1 MNRLRSALTL
11 VVVVGV
17 LPPAAAQYVEVTP
30 AASAVSASTNDG
42 NVPGNAVDNGLSTRW
57 SANGDGHWL
66 QLDLGSARTV
76 GYVRVAVF
84 SGNTRRNRFD
94 LQVSSGGG
102 VWSTVWTGESSG
114 TTTAEEMYDFADQ
127 SARWV
132 RYLGHGNSTNAW
144 NSVAEVSVFA
154 ASAAATPTPTPTPT
168 PTGVPTTAPTAT
180 PTPTPTPTPGGIL
193 VSSISELQS
202 RINSATAGQRIVLR
216 NGTYS
221 TSGAIGVSGKNGTSA
236 ARIVIAAESVGG
248 VTIGGSAGFSFSSSS
263 YVTIEGFRF
272 THGSTQVVPAN
283 SHHLRITRNVF
294 QLGSGATHWV
304 DISGD
309 DVEVDHNT
317 WQNKST
323 LGVYL
328 AIHGPTSTT
337 MCQRVFIHHNY
348 FRDHS
353 FSGANG
359 GEPIRLGVS
368 SRALST
374 SSATVEHNL
383 FERTNGDPE
392 AISLKSSGNTVRYNT
407 IRDSDGCIVFRH
419 GNAST
424 VHGNFILNS
433 ACGMRVY
440 GNDHKI
446 YNNMLVNISGVAV
459 TVGSGTVQDHYA
471 GEPSDSRTGNDAS
484 ERVRLTFNTIVNA
497 GSRAI
502 GGEDRTYP
510 PRSWVIAN
518 NIFQSHTGTHVSFGA
533 DAPVGFTW
541 EGNILWGSASNGSA
555 SGYTNVNPQLGAD
568 SASVYHIGPSSP
580 AIDASSGSYS
590 EVSGDI
596 DGQGR
601 SGTKDVG
608 ADEHGA
614 SSPIRR
620 PLNPADVGPNA
631 P

>member
-1 MNRLRSALTL
+1 MTWSRIAVVFGL
-11 VVVVGV
+11 VWAAV
-17 LPPAAAQYVEVTP
+17 PPAAAQYVEVTP
-30 AASAVSASTNDG
+30 TGSAVTASTNDG
-42 NVPGNAVDNGLSTRW
+42 NVPGNAVDNNLSTRW

-66 QLDLGSARTV
+66 QLDLATARTI

-94 LQVSSGGG
+94 LQVSNGGG
-102 VWSTVWTGESSG
+102 TWSTVWAGESSG
-114 TTTAEEMYDFADQ
+114 TTSAEETYDFTDV

-154 ASAAATPTPTPTPT
+154 ASAAPTPTPSPTPTSVPTVGPTPTPTPTPT
-168 PTGVPTTAPTAT
+168 PGG
-180 PTPTPTPTPGGIL
+180 GGIL

-221 TSGAIGVSGKNGTSA
+221 TSGAVSISGRNGTSSS
-236 ARIVIAAESVGG
+236 RIVIAAESVGG

-283 SHHLRITRNVF
+283 SHHIRLTRNVF

-309 DVEVDHNT
+309 DVEVDHNV

-337 MCQRVFIHHNY
+337 MCQRVWIHHNY

-368 SRALST
+368 GRALST
-374 SSATVEHNL
+374 SNATVEYNL

-446 YNNMLVNISGVAV
+446 YNNMMVNIGGVAV
-459 TVGSGTVQDHYA
+459 TVGSGTVQDHYS

-497 GSRAI
+497 SSRAI
-502 GGEDRTYP
+502 GGEDRTYA
-510 PRSWVIAN
+510 PRSWTIAN
-518 NIFQSHTGTHVSFGA
+518 NIFQSNAGTHVSFGA

-541 EGNILWGSASNGSA
+541 QGNILWGSASNGSA
-555 SGYTNVNPQLGAD
+555 SGYVNVNPLLSAD
-568 SASVYHIGPSSP
+568 SASVYHIGSSSP
-580 AIDASSGSYS
+580 AIDASAGTHS
-590 EVSGDI
+590 EVTGDV
-596 DGQGR
+596 DGHGR
-601 SGTKDVG
+601 SGIKDVG
-608 ADEHGA
+608 ADEHST
-614 SSPIRR
+614 SSPLRR

>member
-1 MNRLRSALTL
+1 MSRLRSAL
-11 VVVVGV
+11 VGFV
-17 LPPAAAQYVEVTP
+17 FAAAVPSSAQYVEVTP
-30 AASAVSASTNDG
+30 TGSAVTASTDDG
-42 NVPGNAVDNGLSTRW
+42 NVPGNAVDNTLSTRW

-66 QLDLGSARTV
+66 QLDLGTARTI

-94 LQVSSGGG
+94 LQVSNGSG

-114 TTTAEEMYDFADQ
+114 TTTAEETYDFTDQ

-154 ASAAATPTPTPTPT
+154 AAAAATPTPTPTPT
-168 PTGVPTTAPTAT
+168 PTSGPTVAPTAT
-180 PTPTPTPTPGGIL
+180 PTPTPTSGGGIL

-202 RINSATAGQRIVLR
+202 RVNSATAGQRIVLR

-221 TSGAIGVSGKNGTSA
+221 TSGAVSISGKNGTSSS
-236 ARIVIAAESVGG
+236 RIVIAAESVGG

-272 THGSTQVVPAN
+272 THGATQVVPAN
-283 SHHLRITRNVF
+283 SHHIRLTRNVF

-337 MCQRVFIHHNY
+337 MCQRVWIHHNY

-368 SRALST
+368 GRALST
-374 SSATVEHNL
+374 SNATVEYNL

-407 IRDSDGCIVFRH
+407 IRDSAGCIVFRH

-446 YNNMLVNISGVAV
+446 YNNMLVNIAGVAV
-459 TVGSGTVQDHYA
+459 TVGSGSVQDHYS

-497 GSRAI
+497 SSRAI
-502 GGEDRTYP
+502 GGEDRTYG
-510 PRSWVIAN
+510 PRNWTIAN
-518 NIFQSHTGTHVSFGA
+518 NILQSNSGTHVSFGA

-541 EGNILWGSASNGSA
+541 QGNILWGSAANGGA
-555 SGYTNVNPQLGAD
+555 SGYINVNPQLSAD
-568 SASVYHIGPSSP
+568 SASVYHIGSSSP
-580 AIDASSGSYS
+580 AIDASAGTHS
-590 EVSGDI
+590 EVTGDV
-596 DGQGR
+596 DGHGR
-601 SGTKDVG
+601 SGVKDVG
-608 ADEHGA
+608 ADEYST
-614 SSPIRR
+614 SSPLRR